1 MFVMITFLYLN
12 FVIMIKYLKLY
23 FLLIG
28 ILAFC
33 SMNAQVERKTLL
45 HDGNDRE
52 YIVYTPSNYDG
63 NEPLPLLF
71 CFHGF
76 TSNANLLMTYSRFNS
91 LAESENFIAIYPQ
104 GLLFNGSTHW
114 NVGGFTL
121 GSNVDDVGFV
131 NLLLDELIAE
141 YNIDETRVYSTGMSN
156 GGYMSFLLACQM
168 SDRIT
173 AVASVTG
180 SMTPQ
185 TYDACNPQRIVP
197 VLQVH
202 GNADGTVP
210 YNGAFW
216 SKSINE
222 VISYWSRHNNC
233 DEEADLYNINDSNLT
248 DGSTVEQFVYDQGTN
263 CTSVI
268 HFKVNGGDHDWPGAW
283 GNMDIDATSEV
294 WSFLSQYDM
303 DGLVG
308 CTTSIENEVSNLN
321 SYKVYPN
328 PSADLISISSD
339 KQNSAHFQFIDIKG
353 KVVKSG
359 FIDGLIN
366 QISIEDLNTG
376 LYYLL
381 VDHRVIEVV
390 KL

>member
-1 MFVMITFLYLN
+1 MAY
-12 FVIMIKYLKLY
+12 
-23 FLLIG
+23 
-28 ILAFC
+28 C
-33 SMNAQVERKTLL
+33 SINAQVENKTLI

-52 YIVYTPSNYDG
+52 YIVYTPSDYDG

-76 TSNANLLMTYSRFNS
+76 TSNANLLMIYSRFNN
-91 LAESENFIAIYPQ
+91 LAESENFIAVYPQ

-131 NLLLDELIAE
+131 DVLLDDLVSE
-141 YNIDETRVYSTGMSN
+141 YNIDESRVYSTGMSN

-202 GNADGTVP
+202 GDADGTVP

-216 SKSINE
+216 SKSIDE
-222 VISYWSRHNNC
+222 VISYWSSHNNC
-233 DEEADLYNINDSNLT
+233 DEEADLYNVNDSNSL
-248 DGSTVEQFVYDQGTN
+248 DGSTVEQFVYDQGSN

-283 GNMDIDATSEV
+283 GNMDINATNEV
-294 WSFLSQYDM
+294 WNFLSQYDM
-303 DGLVG
+303 NGLIG
-308 CTTSIENEVSNLN
+308 CTTSVENEISNLN
-321 SYKVYPN
+321 VYIVYPN
-328 PSADLISISSD
+328 PSDDVISINMERIKSTS
-339 KQNSAHFQFIDIKG
+339 FQFVDYNG

-359 FIDGLIN
+359 IIDALNN
-366 QISIEDLNTG
+366 QISIEELNSG

-381 VDHRVIEVV
+381 LDNRALEVV

>member
-1 MFVMITFLYLN
+1 M
-12 FVIMIKYLKLY
+12 KHSKLY
-23 FLLIG
+23 FLFICV
-28 ILAFC
+28 LAYC
-33 SMNAQVERKTLL
+33 SINAQVENKTLI

-52 YIVYTPSNYDG
+52 YIVYTPSDYDG

-76 TSNANLLMTYSRFNS
+76 TSNANLLMIYSRFNN
-91 LAESENFIAIYPQ
+91 LAESENFIAVYPQ

-131 NLLLDELIAE
+131 DVLLDDLVSE
-141 YNIDETRVYSTGMSN
+141 YNIDESRVYSTGMSN

-202 GNADGTVP
+202 GDADGTVP

-216 SKSINE
+216 SKSIDE
-222 VISYWSRHNNC
+222 VISYWSSHNNC
-233 DEEADLYNINDSNLT
+233 DEEADLYNVNDSNSL
-248 DGSTVEQFVYDQGTN
+248 DGSTVEQFVYDQGSN

-283 GNMDIDATSEV
+283 GNMDINATNEV
-294 WSFLSQYDM
+294 WNFLSQYDM
-303 DGLVG
+303 NGLKG
-308 CTTSIENEVSNLN
+308 CTTSVENEISNLN
-321 SYKVYPN
+321 VYIVYPN
-328 PSADLISISSD
+328 PSDDVISINMERIKSTS
-339 KQNSAHFQFIDIKG
+339 FQFVDYNG

-359 FIDGLIN
+359 IIDALNN
-366 QISIEDLNTG
+366 QISIEELNSG

-381 VDHRVIEVV
+381 LDNRALEVV